1 MGTATLLRVFL
12 PFAAGYFL
20 SYLFRVVNAVLAPD
34 LAADIGVGP
43 SALGLLTSV
52 YFITFASFQLP
63 LGILLDRYGPRKT
76 EAVLLMF
83 AGLGAFIFSQAESL
97 AGLVIGRAFIGFG
110 VSACLMASF
119 KAYTVWFDRTKW
131 PVING
136 FQMAAGGL
144 GALAATSPVE
154 WLVSISDWRTVFVLL
169 TGLSVL
175 IGLLVLT
182 VVPEKKRAPST
193 ETLAA
198 QLGGI
203 KEVFTSLKFW
213 HIAPLVT
220 LSQAA
225 FLSIQG
231 LWAGPWLRDV
241 VGLER
246 GEAASV
252 LFWVA
257 VSMICGFIGLGVVAA
272 RIARWGITPA
282 VTSAVCMAMFM
293 TMQFLVLVTPPS
305 WYFVVWLIFGFV
317 GTSGIIAYAGLSQLF
332 EVRLSGRVTTG
343 VNMLVF
349 VAAFTAQWAIGIIIE
364 MWPVGA
370 DGSYHEQGFYYGFGL
385 MLVLQIASLIWYVI
399 GLGLLKKRDAITRTR
414 DMGLDDG

>member
-1 MGTATLLRVFL
+1 MARVPLLRIFL

-34 LAADIGVGP
+34 LVADIGIGP

-97 AGLVIGRAFIGFG
+97 TGLIVGRAFIGFG

-119 KAYTVWFDRTKW
+119 KAYAVWFDRSRW

-154 WLVSISDWRTVFVLL
+154 WLVTVTDWRTVFVLL
-169 TGLSVL
+169 TGVSVF
-175 IGLLVLT
+175 IGILVFT
-182 VVPEKKRAPST
+182 VVPEKKAPPSS
-193 ETLAA
+193 ESLAA

-213 HIAPLVT
+213 HIAPIVT

-241 VGLER
+241 IGLER
-246 GEAASV
+246 GAAASV

-257 VSMICGFIGLGVVAA
+257 VAMICGFISLGSIAA
-272 RIARWGITPA
+272 RLARRGISPA
-282 VTSAVCMAMFM
+282 VTSATCMALFM
-293 TMQFLVLVTPPS
+293 SVQFLVLVTPEE
-305 WYFVVWLIFGFV
+305 WYFIVWLVFGFI

-332 EVRLSGRVTTG
+332 EVRLSGRVTTS

-349 VAAFTAQWAIGIIIE
+349 VATFATQWLIGVIIE
-364 MWPVGA
+364 LWPVAA
-370 DGSYHEQGFYYGFGL
+370 DGSYAKQGFYYGFGL
-385 MLVLQIASLIWYVI
+385 MLALQIISLVWYVI
-399 GLGLLKKRDAITRTR
+399 GVRLLGRSSRLQATEELE
-414 DMGLDDG
+414 

>member
-1 MGTATLLRVFL
+1 MGLSTLLRVFL

-63 LGILLDRYGPRKT
+63 LGVLLDRYGPRKT

-83 AGLGAFIFSQAESL
+83 AAIGAFLFSQADSL

-119 KAYTVWFDRTKW
+119 KAYTVWFDRSRW
-131 PVING
+131 PLING

-154 WLVSISDWRTVFVLL
+154 WLVSVTDWRAVFLML
-169 TGLSVL
+169 TGLSVF

-182 VVPEKKRAPST
+182 VVPEKKATPSS
-193 ETLAA
+193 ESLAA
-198 QLGGI
+198 QIDGI

-213 HIAPLVT
+213 HIAPVVT

-246 GEAASV
+246 GVAASV
-252 LFWVA
+252 LFWIAVA
-257 VSMICGFIGLGVVAA
+257 MICGFIGLGYLAA
-272 RIARWGITPA
+272 RLAKWGISPA
-282 VTSAVCMAMFM
+282 LTSAVCMGLFM
-293 TMQFLVLVTPPS
+293 VVQLMVLVTPPS
-305 WYFVVWLIFGFV
+305 WYLVNWMIFGFI

-332 EVRLSGRVTTG
+332 EVRLSGRVTTS

-349 VAAFTAQWAIGIIIE
+349 VATFAAQWMIGIIIE
-364 MWPVGA
+364 MWPVAA
-370 DGSYHEQGFYYGFGL
+370 DGSYNQKGFYYGFGL
-385 MLVLQIASLIWYVI
+385 MLVLQFCTLLWYAA
-399 GLGLLKKRDAITRTR
+399 GLWILKKKARATPTTH
-414 DMGLDDG
+414 MGQKDE

>member
-1 MGTATLLRVFL
+1 MGTPTLLRVFL

-76 EAVLLMF
+76 EAALLMF
-83 AGLGAFIFSQAESL
+83 AGLGAYIFSQAETL
-97 AGLVIGRAFIGFG
+97 TGLVIGRAFIGFG

-119 KAYTVWFDRTKW
+119 KAFTVWFDRSKW

-154 WLVSISDWRTVFVLL
+154 WLVSITDWRMVFILL
-169 TGLSVL
+169 SGFSVF
-175 IGLLVLT
+175 IGFLVLT
-182 VVPEKKRAPST
+182 VVPEKKTEPSS

-213 HIAPLVT
+213 HIAPMVT

-257 VSMICGFIGLGVVAA
+257 AAMICGFIGLGILAA
-272 RIARWGITPA
+272 RLSRNGISPA
-282 VTSAVCMAMFM
+282 ATSAVCMALFM
-293 TMQFLVLVTPPS
+293 MTQFLVLVTPPS
-305 WYFVVWLIFGFV
+305 WYLLVWLIFGFI

-332 EVRLSGRVTTG
+332 EVRLSGRVTTS

-349 VAAFTAQWAIGIIIE
+349 VATFVVQWVMGIIIE
-364 MWPVGA
+364 LWPVGA
-370 DGSYHEQGFYYGFGL
+370 DGSYHEMGFYYGFGL
-385 MLVLQIASLIWYVI
+385 ILALQILALLWYVI
-399 GLGLLKKRDAITRTR
+399 GSRLLKNRER
-414 DMGLDDG
+414 LQ

>member
-1 MGTATLLRVFL
+1 MGLSTLLRVFL

-63 LGILLDRYGPRKT
+63 LGVLLDRYGPRKT

-83 AGLGAFIFSQAESL
+83 AAIGAFLFSQAESL
-97 AGLVIGRAFIGFG
+97 TGLVIGRAFIGFG

-119 KAYTVWFDRTKW
+119 KAYTVWFDRSKW
-131 PVING
+131 PLING

-154 WLVSISDWRTVFVLL
+154 WLVSVSDWRAVFLML

-182 VVPEKKRAPST
+182 VVPEKKTTVTS
-193 ETLAA
+193 ESLAS
-198 QLGGI
+198 QLEGI
-203 KEVFTSLKFW
+203 REVFTSLKFW
-213 HIAPLVT
+213 HIAPVVT

-246 GEAASV
+246 GVAASV

-257 VSMICGFIGLGVVAA
+257 VAMICGFIGLGYLAA
-272 RIARWGITPA
+272 RLARWGISPA
-282 VTSAVCMAMFM
+282 FTSAVCMGLFM
-293 TMQFLVLVTPPS
+293 VVQLLVLITPPS
-305 WYFVVWLIFGFV
+305 WYLVNWMIFGFI

-332 EVRLSGRVTTG
+332 EVRLSGRVTTS

-349 VAAFTAQWAIGIIIE
+349 VATFAAQWMIGIIIE

-370 DGSYHEQGFYYGFGL
+370 DGSYNQKGFYYGFGL
-385 MLVLQIASLIWYVI
+385 MLVLQICTLLWYAA
-399 GLGLLKKRDAITRTR
+399 GLWILKTREHSRITEN
-414 DMGLDDG
+414 LAQKNE

>member
-1 MGTATLLRVFL
+1 MGLSTLLRVFL

-63 LGILLDRYGPRKT
+63 LGVLLDRYGPRKT

-83 AGLGAFIFSQAESL
+83 AAIGAFIFSQADSL
-97 AGLVIGRAFIGFG
+97 SGLVIGRAFIGFG

-119 KAYTVWFDRTKW
+119 KAYTVWFDRSKW
-131 PVING
+131 PLING

-154 WLVSISDWRTVFVLL
+154 WLVSVTDWRAVFLIL

-182 VVPEKKRAPST
+182 VVPEKKTSSPRES
-193 ETLAA
+193 LGA
-198 QLGGI
+198 QIEGI

-213 HIAPLVT
+213 HIAPVVT

-246 GEAASV
+246 GVAASV

-257 VSMICGFIGLGVVAA
+257 VAMICGFIGLGYLAA
-272 RIARWGITPA
+272 QLAKRGISPA
-282 VTSAVCMAMFM
+282 LTSAVCMGLFM
-293 TMQFLVLVTPPS
+293 VVQLLVLITPPS
-305 WYFVVWLIFGFV
+305 WYLFNWVIFGFI
-317 GTSGIIAYAGLSQLF
+317 GTSGILAYAGLSQLF
-332 EVRLSGRVTTG
+332 EVRLSGRVTTS

-349 VAAFTAQWAIGIIIE
+349 VATFVAQWMIGVIIE
-364 MWPVGA
+364 MWPMGA
-370 DGSYHEQGFYYGFGL
+370 DGSYNKQGFYYGFGL
-385 MLVLQIASLIWYVI
+385 MLVLQISTLLWYAA
-399 GLGLLKKRDAITRTR
+399 GLWILKTKTRTTTTTQV
-414 DMGLDDG
+414 G

>member
-1 MGTATLLRVFL
+1 MGKLTLLRVFL

-34 LAADIGVGP
+34 LTADIGLSP

-83 AGLGAFIFSQAESL
+83 AGLGAFIFSQAGSL
-97 AGLVIGRAFIGFG
+97 SGLVIGRAFIGFG

-119 KAYTVWFDRTKW
+119 KAYTVWFDRSKW

-136 FQMAAGGL
+136 FQMASGGL
-144 GALAATSPVE
+144 GALVATSPME
-154 WLVSISDWRTVFVLL
+154 WLVSVTDWRMVFIILA
-169 TGLSVL
+169 GLSVV
-175 IGLLVLT
+175 IGLLVFS
-182 VVPEKKRAPST
+182 VVPEKKSGVATDS
-193 ETLAA
+193 LAN
-198 QLGGI
+198 QLNGI
-203 KEVFTSLKFW
+203 KEVFTSIKFW

-241 VGLER
+241 IGLER
-246 GEAASV
+246 GAAAAI

-257 VSMICGFIGLGVVAA
+257 VAMICGFIVLGLAAERFSRKGVSLTV
-272 RIARWGITPA
+272 
-282 VTSAVCMAMFM
+282 VSATCMALFLF
-293 TMQFLVLVTPPS
+293 TQFLVLVVPLS
-305 WYFVVWLIFGFV
+305 WYFPVWLIFGFI
-317 GTSGIIAYAGLSQLF
+317 GTSGIIAYPALTQLF
-332 EVRLSGRVTTG
+332 DVRLSGRVTTG
-343 VNMLVF
+343 VNLLVF
-349 VAAFTAQWAIGIIIE
+349 VVAFSGQWVIGVIIDL
-364 MWPVGA
+364 WPIGA
-370 DGSYHEQGFYYGFGL
+370 DGTYHEKGFYWGFGL
-385 MLVLQIASLIWYVI
+385 MLALQIISLVWYLI
-399 GLGLLKKRDAITRTR
+399 GSKMMKKSTSSA
-414 DMGLDDG
+414 

>member
-136 FQMAAGGL
+136 FRFNH
-144 GALAATSPVE
+144 
-154 WLVSISDWRTVFVLL
+154 LVFLN
-169 TGLSVL
+169 
-175 IGLLVLT
+175 
-182 VVPEKKRAPST
+182 
-193 ETLAA
+193 
-198 QLGGI
+198 I
-203 KEVFTSLKFW
+203 K
-213 HIAPLVT
+213 
-220 LSQAA
+220 
-225 FLSIQG
+225 
-231 LWAGPWLRDV
+231 DV
-241 VGLER
+241 V
-246 GEAASV
+246 
-252 LFWVA
+252 
-257 VSMICGFIGLGVVAA
+257 ICF
-272 RIARWGITPA
+272 R
-282 VTSAVCMAMFM
+282 
-293 TMQFLVLVTPPS
+293 
-305 WYFVVWLIFGFV
+305 
-317 GTSGIIAYAGLSQLF
+317 
-332 EVRLSGRVTTG
+332 
-343 VNMLVF
+343 
-349 VAAFTAQWAIGIIIE
+349 
-364 MWPVGA
+364 
-370 DGSYHEQGFYYGFGL
+370 
-385 MLVLQIASLIWYVI
+385 
-399 GLGLLKKRDAITRTR
+399 
-414 DMGLDDG
+414 

>member
-1 MGTATLLRVFL
+1 MSLATLMRVFL

-43 SALGLLTSV
+43 SDLGLLTSV

-76 EAVLLMF
+76 EAFLLLF
-83 AGLGAFIFSQAESL
+83 AGLGAFIFSRADSL
-97 AGLVIGRAFIGFG
+97 TGLVVGRALIGFG

-119 KAYTVWFDRTKW
+119 KAYTVWFDRDRW

-136 FQMAAGGL
+136 FQMASGGL

-154 WLVSISDWRTVFVLL
+154 WLVSVSDWRTVFVLL
-169 TGLSVL
+169 AVLSII
-175 IGLLVLT
+175 IGVLVLA
-182 VVPEKKRAPST
+182 VVPEKESSGPKDSIS
-193 ETLAA
+193 A
-198 QLGGI
+198 QLAGI
-203 KEVFTSLKFW
+203 GEVFTSLKFW

-220 LSQAA
+220 MSQTG
-225 FLSIQG
+225 FLAIQG

-241 VGLER
+241 IGLER
-246 GEAASV
+246 GEAAAM

-257 VSMICGFIGLGVVAA
+257 VSMIVGFIALGYGAA
-272 RIARWGITPA
+272 RLSKMGISPAR
-282 VTSAVCMAMFM
+282 TSAACMALFLLI
-293 TMQFLVLVTPPS
+293 QLLVLIAPPS
-305 WYFVVWLIFGFV
+305 YYVAVWLSFGFI

-332 EVRLSGRVTTG
+332 ETRLSGRVTTG

-349 VAAFTAQWAIGIIIE
+349 ISAFSWQWLIGVIIE
-364 MWPVGA
+364 QWPVSS
-370 DGSYHEQGFYYGFGL
+370 DGSYHETGFYYGFGL
-385 MLVLQIASLIWYVI
+385 LLGCQLAALIWYIV
-399 GLGLLKKRDAITRTR
+399 GSRLLTRQLATKQ
-414 DMGLDDG
+414 DI

>member
-1 MGTATLLRVFL
+1 MGISTLLRVFL

-63 LGILLDRYGPRKT
+63 LGVLLDRYGPRKT

-83 AGLGAFIFSQAESL
+83 AAFGAFLFSRADSL
-97 AGLVIGRAFIGFG
+97 SGLVIGRAFIGFG

-119 KAYTVWFDRTKW
+119 KAYTVWFDRSRW

-154 WLVSISDWRTVFVLL
+154 WLVSMTDWRMVFLLL

-182 VVPEKKRAPST
+182 VVPEKKAAPST
-193 ETLAA
+193 ESLAA

-213 HIAPLVT
+213 HIAPVVT

-246 GEAASV
+246 GVAASV

-257 VSMICGFIGLGVVAA
+257 AAMICGFIGLGFIAA
-272 RIARWGITPA
+272 RLSERGISPA
-282 VTSAVCMAMFM
+282 LTSAVCMGLFM
-293 TMQFLVLVTPPS
+293 IVQFLVLVTPPG
-305 WYFVVWLIFGFV
+305 WYLIVWLIFGFI
-317 GTSGIIAYAGLSQLF
+317 GTAGIIAYAGLSQLF

-349 VAAFTAQWAIGIIIE
+349 VATFAVQWLIGIIIE
-364 MWPVGA
+364 VWPLGP
-370 DGSYHEQGFYYGFGL
+370 DGSYNEKGFYYGFGL
-385 MLVLQIASLIWYVI
+385 ILALQVVSLLWYVV
-399 GLGLLKKRDAITRTR
+399 GAGLLKKRERSTRIR
-414 DMGLDDG
+414 DLGQENG

>member
-1 MGTATLLRVFL
+1 MGGAPLLRIFL

-83 AGLGAFIFSQAESL
+83 AGLGAFIFSQADSL
-97 AGLVIGRAFIGFG
+97 TGLIVGRAFIGFG

-119 KAYTVWFDRTKW
+119 KAYAVWFDRSKW

-154 WLVSISDWRTVFVLL
+154 WLVTITDWRTIFVLL

-175 IGLLVLT
+175 IGVLVFT
-182 VVPEKKRAPST
+182 VVPEKKGPPSHESLT
-193 ETLAA
+193 A

-213 HIAPLVT
+213 HVAPLVT

-241 VGLER
+241 IGLER
-246 GEAASV
+246 GAAASV
-252 LFWVA
+252 LFWMA
-257 VSMICGFIGLGVVAA
+257 VTMICGFIGLGNHCRTASQKGNITGGHFCCLYGVVHEHPVPRADYTE
-272 RIARWGITPA
+272 R
-282 VTSAVCMAMFM
+282 
-293 TMQFLVLVTPPS
+293 
-305 WYFVVWLIFGFV
+305 
-317 GTSGIIAYAGLSQLF
+317 
-332 EVRLSGRVTTG
+332 
-343 VNMLVF
+343 LVF
-349 VAAFTAQWAIGIIIE
+349 YYMVVLRFYRHSGNHCLCRAFTVVRSTSFRPGYHRCQHVGIRGHLCY
-364 MWPVGA
+364 PVVDWHNHRVMAG
-370 DGSYHEQGFYYGFGL
+370 GC
-385 MLVLQIASLIWYVI
+385 
-399 GLGLLKKRDAITRTR
+399 
-414 DMGLDDG
+414 

>member
-1 MGTATLLRVFL
+1 MAASTLLRVFL

-83 AGLGAFIFSQAESL
+83 AALGAFLFSQADSL
-97 AGLVIGRAFIGFG
+97 GGLVLGRAFIGFG

-119 KAYTVWFDRTKW
+119 KAYTVWFDRSRW

-154 WLVSISDWRTVFVLL
+154 WLVSISDWRTVFLIL

-175 IGLLVLT
+175 VGLLVLT
-182 VVPEKKRAPST
+182 VVPEKKTIPST
-193 ETLAA
+193 ESLAT

-213 HIAPLVT
+213 HIAPAVT

-231 LWAGPWLRDV
+231 LWSGPWLRDV

-246 GEAASV
+246 GVAAGV

-257 VSMICGFIGLGVVAA
+257 VAMICGFIGLGYVAG
-272 RIARWGITPA
+272 RFSKRGISPA
-282 VTSAVCMAMFM
+282 VTSAVCMGLFALA
-293 TMQFLVLVTPPS
+293 QLLVLVTPPG
-305 WYFVVWLIFGFV
+305 WYLTIWGFFGFI
-317 GTSGIIAYAGLSQLF
+317 GTAGIIAYAGLSQLF

-349 VAAFTAQWAIGIIIE
+349 VATFAVQWLIGIIIE
-364 MWPVGA
+364 LWPLGA
-370 DGSYHEQGFYYGFGL
+370 DGSYNEKGFYWGFGL
-385 MLVLQIASLIWYVI
+385 ILALQVLALVWYVI
-399 GLGLLKKRDAITRTR
+399 GLGLLKKRYAQQK
-414 DMGLDDG
+414 

>member
-1 MGTATLLRVFL
+1 MGGAPFLRIFL

-83 AGLGAFIFSQAESL
+83 AGLGAFIFSQADSL
-97 AGLVIGRAFIGFG
+97 SGLIVGRAFIGFG

-119 KAYTVWFDRTKW
+119 KAYAVWFDRSKW

-154 WLVSISDWRTVFVLL
+154 WLVTITDWRTVFLLL

-175 IGLLVLT
+175 VGVMVFT
-182 VVPEKKRAPST
+182 VVPEKKGPPSNESFT
-193 ETLAA
+193 T

-203 KEVFTSLKFW
+203 REVFTSLKFW

-241 VGLER
+241 IGLER
-246 GEAASV
+246 GAAASV
-252 LFWVA
+252 LFWIAVA
-257 VSMICGFIGLGVVAA
+257 MICGFIGLGAVAA
-272 RIARWGITPA
+272 RLVRRGISPA
-282 VTSAVCMAMFM
+282 VTSAVCMGLFM
-293 TMQFLVLVTPPS
+293 GVQFLVLVAPRD
-305 WYFVVWLIFGFV
+305 WYFIIWLVFGFI
-317 GTSGIIAYAGLSQLF
+317 GTAGIVAYAGLTQLF

-349 VAAFTAQWAIGIIIE
+349 VATFATQWLIGIIIE
-364 MWPVGA
+364 LWPVSV
-370 DGSYHEQGFYYGFGL
+370 DGKYHEMGFYYGFGL
-385 MLVLQIASLIWYVI
+385 LLILQVASLLWYLI
-399 GLGLLKKRDAITRTR
+399 GLRLLNKKQQ
-414 DMGLDDG
+414 

>member
-1 MGTATLLRVFL
+1 MAASTLLRVFL

-83 AGLGAFIFSQAESL
+83 AALGAFLFSQADSL
-97 AGLVIGRAFIGFG
+97 GGLVLGRAFIGFG

-119 KAYTVWFDRTKW
+119 KAYTVWFDRSRW

-154 WLVSISDWRTVFVLL
+154 WLVSISDWRTVFLIL

-175 IGLLVLT
+175 VGLLVLT
-182 VVPEKKRAPST
+182 VVPEKKTIPST
-193 ETLAA
+193 ESLAT

-213 HIAPLVT
+213 HIAPAVT

-231 LWAGPWLRDV
+231 LWSGPWLRDV

-246 GEAASV
+246 GVAAGV

-257 VSMICGFIGLGVVAA
+257 VAMICGFIGLGYVAG
-272 RIARWGITPA
+272 RFSKRGISPA
-282 VTSAVCMAMFM
+282 VTSAVCMGLFALA
-293 TMQFLVLVTPPS
+293 QLLVLVTPPD
-305 WYFVVWLIFGFV
+305 WYLTIWVFFGFI
-317 GTSGIIAYAGLSQLF
+317 GTAGIIAYAGLSQLF

-349 VAAFTAQWAIGIIIE
+349 VATFAVQWLIGIIIE
-364 MWPVGA
+364 LWPLGA
-370 DGSYHEQGFYYGFGL
+370 DGSYNEKGFYWGFGL
-385 MLVLQIASLIWYVI
+385 ILALQVLALVWYVI
-399 GLGLLKKRDAITRTR
+399 GLGVLKKRYAQQK
-414 DMGLDDG
+414 

>member
-1 MGTATLLRVFL
+1 MGLSTLLRVFL
-12 PFAAGYFL
+12 PFAAGYFV

-52 YFITFASFQLP
+52 YFITFASFQMP
-63 LGILLDRYGPRKT
+63 LGVLLDRYGPRKT
-76 EAVLLMF
+76 EAVLLIF
-83 AGLGAFIFSQAESL
+83 AAVGAFLFSQADSL
-97 AGLVIGRAFIGFG
+97 TGLVIGRAFIGFG

-119 KAYTVWFDRTKW
+119 KAYTVWFDRSKW
-131 PVING
+131 PLING

-154 WLVSISDWRTVFVLL
+154 WLVSMTDWRAVFLML
-169 TGLSVL
+169 AGLCVF

-182 VVPEKKRAPST
+182 VVPEKKAAPSS

-198 QLGGI
+198 QLAGI
-203 KEVFTSLKFW
+203 REVFTSLKFW
-213 HIAPLVT
+213 HIAPAVMLC
-220 LSQAA
+220 QAA

-246 GEAASV
+246 GVAASV

-257 VSMICGFIGLGVVAA
+257 VAMICGFIGLGWLAA
-272 RIARWGITPA
+272 RLSRRGVSPA
-282 VTSAVCMAMFM
+282 LFSAVCMALFM
-293 TMQFLVLVTPPS
+293 VVQLLVLVTPG
-305 WYFVVWLIFGFV
+305 WYLVNWVIFGFI
-317 GTSGIIAYAGLSQLF
+317 GTAGIIAYAGLSQLF
-332 EVRLSGRVTTG
+332 EMRLSGRVTTS

-349 VAAFTAQWAIGIIIE
+349 VATFITQWMIGVIIE
-364 MWPVGA
+364 MWPVNA
-370 DGSYHEQGFYYGFGL
+370 DGSYNEKGFYYGFGL
-385 MLVLQIASLIWYVI
+385 MVILQIGALLWYAA
-399 GLGLLKKRDAITRTR
+399 GLWILKSRERSQTTMNADYKDE
-414 DMGLDDG
+414 

>member
-1 MGTATLLRVFL
+1 MGGAPLLRIFL

-76 EAVLLMF
+76 EAVLLLF
-83 AGLGAFIFSQAESL
+83 AGLGAFIFSQADSL
-97 AGLVIGRAFIGFG
+97 TGLIVGRAFIGFG

-119 KAYTVWFDRTKW
+119 KAYAVWFDRSKW

-154 WLVSISDWRTVFVLL
+154 WLVTITDWRTVFLLL

-175 IGLLVLT
+175 IGVLVFT
-182 VVPEKKRAPST
+182 VVPEKKGPPSHESLT
-193 ETLAA
+193 A

-241 VGLER
+241 IGLER
-246 GEAASV
+246 GAAASV
-252 LFWVA
+252 LFWMAVA
-257 VSMICGFIGLGVVAA
+257 MICGFIGLGSIAA
-272 RIARWGITPA
+272 RLARKGISPA
-282 VTSAVCMAMFM
+282 VTSAVCMGLFM
-293 TMQFLVLVTPPS
+293 SVQFLVLITPKD
-305 WYFVVWLIFGFV
+305 WYFIIWLFFGFI
-317 GTSGIIAYAGLSQLF
+317 GTAGIIAYAGLSQLF

-349 VAAFTAQWAIGIIIE
+349 VATFATQWLIGIIIE
-364 MWPVGA
+364 LWPVGA
-370 DGSYHEQGFYYGFGL
+370 DGKYHEMGFYYGFGL
-385 MLVLQIASLIWYVI
+385 ILVLQVTSLLWYVI
-399 GLGLLKKRDAITRTR
+399 GLKLLNRKQQ
-414 DMGLDDG
+414 

>member
-1 MGTATLLRVFL
+1 MGLSTLLRVFL

-63 LGILLDRYGPRKT
+63 LGVLLDRYGPRKT

-83 AGLGAFIFSQAESL
+83 AAIGAFIFSQADSL
-97 AGLVIGRAFIGFG
+97 SGLVIGRAFIGFG

-119 KAYTVWFDRTKW
+119 KAYTVWFDRSKW
-131 PVING
+131 PLING

-154 WLVSISDWRTVFVLL
+154 WLVSVTDWRAVFLIL

-182 VVPEKKRAPST
+182 VVPEKKTSSPRES
-193 ETLAA
+193 LGA
-198 QLGGI
+198 QIEGI

-213 HIAPLVT
+213 HIAPVVT

-246 GEAASV
+246 GVAASV

-257 VSMICGFIGLGVVAA
+257 VAMICGFIGLGYLAA
-272 RIARWGITPA
+272 QLAKRGISPA
-282 VTSAVCMAMFM
+282 LTSAVCMGLFMFV
-293 TMQFLVLVTPPS
+293 QLLVLITPPS
-305 WYFVVWLIFGFV
+305 WYLFNWVIFGFI

-332 EVRLSGRVTTG
+332 EVRLSGRVTTSL
-343 VNMLVF
+343 NMLVF
-349 VAAFTAQWAIGIIIE
+349 VTTFVAQWMIGVIIE
-364 MWPVGA
+364 MWPMGA
-370 DGSYHEQGFYYGFGL
+370 DGSYNKQGFYFGFGL
-385 MLVLQIASLIWYVI
+385 MLVLQISTLLWYAA
-399 GLGLLKKRDAITRTR
+399 GLWILKTKTRTTTTT
-414 DMGLDDG
+414 

>member
-1 MGTATLLRVFL
+1 MGTPTLLRVFL

-83 AGLGAFIFSQAESL
+83 AGLGAYIFSQAETL
-97 AGLVIGRAFIGFG
+97 TGLVIGRAFIGFG

-119 KAYTVWFDRTKW
+119 KAFTVWFDRSKW

-154 WLVSISDWRTVFVLL
+154 WLVSITDWRMVFILL
-169 TGLSVL
+169 SGFSVF
-175 IGLLVLT
+175 IGFLVLT
-182 VVPEKKRAPST
+182 VVPEKKTEPSS

-213 HIAPLVT
+213 HIAPMVT

-257 VSMICGFIGLGVVAA
+257 AAMICGFIGLGILAA
-272 RIARWGITPA
+272 RLSRSGISPA
-282 VTSAVCMAMFM
+282 ATSAVCMALFM
-293 TMQFLVLVTPPS
+293 MTQFLVLVTPPS
-305 WYFVVWLIFGFV
+305 WYLLVWLIFGFI

-332 EVRLSGRVTTG
+332 EVRLSGRVTTS

-349 VAAFTAQWAIGIIIE
+349 VATFVVQWVMGIIIE
-364 MWPVGA
+364 LWPVGA
-370 DGSYHEQGFYYGFGL
+370 DGSYHEMGFYYGFGL
-385 MLVLQIASLIWYVI
+385 ILALQILALLWYVI
-399 GLGLLKKRDAITRTR
+399 GSRLLKNRER
-414 DMGLDDG
+414 LQ

>member
-1 MGTATLLRVFL
+1 MGLSTLLRVFL

-63 LGILLDRYGPRKT
+63 LGVLLDRYGPRKT

-83 AGLGAFIFSQAESL
+83 AAVGAFLFSQADSL

-119 KAYTVWFDRTKW
+119 KAYTVWFDRSKW
-131 PVING
+131 PLING

-154 WLVSISDWRTVFVLL
+154 WLVSVSDWRAVFLIL
-169 TGLSVL
+169 AGLSVFV
-175 IGLLVLT
+175 GLLVLT
-182 VVPEKKRAPST
+182 VVPEKKAASSS
-193 ETLAA
+193 ESLAA

-213 HIAPLVT
+213 HIAPVVT

-246 GEAASV
+246 GDAASV

-257 VSMICGFIGLGVVAA
+257 VAMILGFIGLGYLAA
-272 RIARWGITPA
+272 RLARRGISPA
-282 VTSAVCMAMFM
+282 VTSAVCMGLFM
-293 TMQFLVLVTPPS
+293 AVQLLVLVTPPS
-305 WYFVVWLIFGFV
+305 WYLFNWVIFGFF
-317 GTSGIIAYAGLSQLF
+317 GTAGIIAYAGLSQLF
-332 EVRLSGRVTTG
+332 EIRLSGRVTTS

-349 VAAFTAQWAIGIIIE
+349 VVTFFAQWMIGIIIE
-364 MWPVGA
+364 MWPVGT
-370 DGSYHEQGFYYGFGL
+370 DGSYNAQGFYYGFGL
-385 MLVLQIASLIWYVI
+385 MLVLQICSLLWYVI
-399 GLGLLKKRDAITRTR
+399 GLWILKKRAHSITTEELEQKR
-414 DMGLDDG
+414 

>member
-1 MGTATLLRVFL
+1 MGISTLLRVFL

-63 LGILLDRYGPRKT
+63 LGVLLDRYGPRKT
-76 EAVLLMF
+76 EAALLMF
-83 AGLGAFIFSQAESL
+83 AALGAFWFSQADSL
-97 AGLVIGRAFIGFG
+97 SGLVIGRAFIGFG

-119 KAYTVWFDRTKW
+119 KAYTVWFDRSKW
-131 PVING
+131 PLING

-154 WLVSISDWRTVFVLL
+154 WLVSVTDWRTVFLIL
-169 TGLSVL
+169 TGLSVC

-182 VVPEKKRAPST
+182 VVPEKKTTTSS
-193 ETLAA
+193 ESLAG

-203 KEVFTSLKFW
+203 KEVFTSLRFW
-213 HIAPLVT
+213 HIAPVVT

-246 GEAASV
+246 GIAASV

-257 VSMICGFIGLGVVAA
+257 VAMICGFIGLGYLAA
-272 RIARWGITPA
+272 RLAKWGISPA
-282 VTSAVCMAMFM
+282 VTSAVCMGLFMFV
-293 TMQFLVLVTPPS
+293 QLLVLVTPPS
-305 WYFVVWLIFGFV
+305 WYLVNWVIFGFI

-332 EVRLSGRVTTG
+332 EVRLSGRVTTS

-349 VAAFTAQWAIGIIIE
+349 VATFAAQWMIGIIIE

-370 DGSYHEQGFYYGFGL
+370 DGSYNEKGFYYGFGL
-385 MLVLQIASLIWYVI
+385 MLVLQIGTLLWYAI
-399 GLGLLKKRDAITRTR
+399 GLWILKKRERSHTTDE
-414 DMGLDDG
+414 LEQ